1 MEDLDMHM
9 GRLIKTLI
17 IALAVVAAPGVHAQ
31 RSPVPIVDRP
41 NVPVVTASG
50 KPLSQEALKQAI
62 ISGGA
67 NGPRKWLIVPEGDG
81 KTLTGTYIVRQHTV
95 VVQIV
100 PGSNSYSVKYADSSN
115 MKHAIEYGKPVIHPF
130 YNDWV
135 DQLIRAIDF
144 EVKKL

>member
-1 MEDLDMHM
+1 MQMSRFVQALVF
-9 GRLIKTLI
+9 GAA
-17 IALAVVAAPGVHAQ
+17 IAVSSAAQAQ

-67 NGPRKWLIVPEGDG
+67 NGPRKWFIVPESDG
-81 KTLTGTYIVRQHTV
+81 KTLKGTYIVRQHTV

-100 PGSNSYSVKYADSSN
+100 AGSNSYSVKYADSSN
-115 MKHAIEYGKPVIHPF
+115 MKYAVEYGKPVIHPF

-135 DQLIRAIDF
+135 DQLILAIDF

>member
-1 MEDLDMHM
+1 MHLK
-9 GRLIKTLI
+9 GVIRTLV
-17 IALAVVAAPGVHAQ
+17 AVAALFAAAAVHAQ
-31 RSPVPIVDRP
+31 RPLVPIVDRP
-41 NVPVVTASG
+41 DVPVVTASG

-67 NGPRKWLIVPEGDG
+67 NGPRRWMIVPEGDG
-81 KTLTGTYIVRQHTV
+81 KTLRGTYIVRQHTV

-100 PGSNSYSVKYADSSN
+100 PESSSYSVKYADSSN
-115 MKHAIEYGKPVIHPF
+115 MKYAVEYGGKPVIHPF

>member
-1 MEDLDMHM
+1 MNASRFI
-9 GRLIKTLI
+9 GALIVIT
-17 IALAVVAAPGVHAQ
+17 AVLAASSAHAQ
-31 RSPVPIVDRP
+31 RPLVPIVDRP

-67 NGPRKWLIVPEGDG
+67 NGPRRWLVVPEADG
-81 KTLTGTYIVRQHTV
+81 KTLKGTYIVRQHTV

-100 PGSNSYSVKYADSSN
+100 PESNSYSVKYADSSN
-115 MKHAIEYGKPVIHPF
+115 MKYALDNGKPVIHPF

>member
-1 MEDLDMHM
+1 MRMSRFMQVLAF
-9 GRLIKTLI
+9 GAAV
-17 IALAVVAAPGVHAQ
+17 ALSSAAQAQ

-67 NGPRKWLIVPEGDG
+67 NGPRRWLIVPEGDG

-115 MKHAIEYGKPVIHPF
+115 MKHAIEFGKPVIHPF

>member
-1 MEDLDMHM
+1 LHVH
-9 GRLIKTLI
+9 GFVKALFVLAA
-17 IALAVVAAPGVHAQ
+17 ALAAFAAHAQ
-31 RSPVPIVDRP
+31 RALVPIVDRP
-41 NVPVVTASG
+41 DVPVVTASG

-67 NGPRKWLIVPEGDG
+67 NGPRRWLIVPEGDG
-81 KTLTGTYIVRQHTV
+81 KTLKGTYIVRQHTV

-100 PGSNSYSVKYADSSN
+100 PGSNSYSVKYLDSSN
-115 MKHAIEYGKPVIHPF
+115 MKYAVEYGKPVIHPF

>member
-1 MEDLDMHM
+1 MHLS
-9 GRLIKTLI
+9 RLIG
-17 IALAVVAAPGVHAQ
+17 ALAVGAAVLAASSAHAQ
-31 RSPVPIVDRP
+31 RAPVPIVDLP

-67 NGPRKWLIVPEGDG
+67 NGPRRWLIVPEGDG
-81 KTLTGTYIVRQHTV
+81 KTLKGTYIVRQHTV

-115 MKHAIEYGKPVIHPF
+115 MKYAVEYGKPVIHPF

-135 DQLIRAIDF
+135 DQLVRAIDF

>member
-1 MEDLDMHM
+1 MRMSRFM
-9 GRLIKTLI
+9 Q
-17 IALAVVAAPGVHAQ
+17 VVAFGAAVAVSSAAQAQ

>member
-1 MEDLDMHM
+1 MHTSRFI
-9 GRLIKTLI
+9 GSLI
-17 IALAVVAAPGVHAQ
+17 VVAAVLAASAAHAQ
-31 RSPVPIVDRP
+31 RAPVPIVERP

-81 KTLTGTYIVRQHTV
+81 KTLKGTYIVRQHTV

-100 PGSNSYSVKYADSSN
+100 AGSNSYSVKYADSSN
-115 MKHAIEYGKPVIHPF
+115 MKYAVEYGKPVIHPF

>member
-1 MEDLDMHM
+1 MHTS
-9 GRLIKTLI
+9 RFIRALI
-17 IALAVVAAPGVHAQ
+17 VVAAVLAAAAAHAQ
-31 RSPVPIVDRP
+31 RAPVPIVDRP

-50 KPLSQEALKQAI
+50 KPLSQEALKHAI

-67 NGPRKWLIVPEGDG
+67 NGPRKWFIVPEGDG
-81 KTLTGTYIVRQHTV
+81 KTLKGTYIVRQHTV

-100 PGSNSYSVKYADSSN
+100 AGSNSYSVKYADSSN
-115 MKHAIEYGKPVIHPF
+115 MKYAVEYGKPVIHPF

-135 DQLIRAIDF
+135 DQLILAIDF

>member
-1 MEDLDMHM
+1 MRMSRFM
-9 GRLIKTLI
+9 Q
-17 IALAVVAAPGVHAQ
+17 ALVFGAAVALSSAAQAQ
-31 RSPVPIVDRP
+31 RSPVPIIDRP

-62 ISGGA
+62 ISGGT
-67 NGPRKWLIVPEGDG
+67 NGPRKWFIVPEGDG
-81 KTLTGTYIVRQHTV
+81 KTLKGTYIVRQHTV

-100 PGSNSYSVKYADSSN
+100 AGSNSYSVKYADSSN
-115 MKHAIEYGKPVIHPF
+115 MKYAVEYGKPVIHPF

-135 DQLIRAIDF
+135 DQLILAIDF

>member
-1 MEDLDMHM
+1 MYPRNVTRML
-9 GRLIKTLI
+9 
-17 IALAVVAAPGVHAQ
+17 LAVAALIAAATAHAQ
-31 RSPVPIVDRP
+31 RALVPIVDRP
-41 NVPVVTASG
+41 NVPAVTASG

-67 NGPRKWLIVPEGDG
+67 NGPRRWLIVAEGDG
-81 KTLTGTYIVRQHTV
+81 KTLKGTYIVRQHTV

-115 MKHAIEYGKPVIHPF
+115 MKYTVYDGKPVIHPF

>member
-1 MEDLDMHM
+1 MRISRFMQL
-9 GRLIKTLI
+9 
-17 IALAVVAAPGVHAQ
+17 LAFGAAVAVSSAAQAQ

>member
-1 MEDLDMHM
+1 MRMSRFM
-9 GRLIKTLI
+9 QV
-17 IALAVVAAPGVHAQ
+17 LAFGAAVAVSSAAQAQ